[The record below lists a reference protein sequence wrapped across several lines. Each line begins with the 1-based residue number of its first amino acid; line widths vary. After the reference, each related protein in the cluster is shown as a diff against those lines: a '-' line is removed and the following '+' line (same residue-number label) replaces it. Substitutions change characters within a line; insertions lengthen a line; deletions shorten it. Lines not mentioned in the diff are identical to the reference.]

1 MDPSV
6 IFAIAAGAIIIIGRI
21 INRIAERSGNEID
34 DTTQSFDAQHQF
46 DGEETIPARPIDDED
61 TLAGTILAQIIA
73 ERERRLEQSRQLTM
87 QTKQIQTPQFT
98 TQTST
103 AHKPTKVAKKAKP
116 KAKPQT
122 KRAEN
127 ATPIKSSE
135 ANTNEMINDFDLR
148 KAVIY
153 SEILKPK
160 FDE

>member
-21 INRIAERSGNEID
+21 INRIAERSRNEID

-46 DGEETIPARPIDDED
+46 DGEEAIPARPIDDED

-87 QTKQIQTPQFT
+87 QTKQIQTPQFA

-103 AHKPTKVAKKAKP
+103 AHKPTKATKKAKP

-127 ATPIKSSE
+127 TTPIRSSE

>member
-46 DGEETIPARPIDDED
+46 DGEEAIPARPNDDED

-73 ERERRLEQSRQLTM
+73 ERERRLEQSRQFTM
-87 QTKQIQTPQFT
+87 QTKQIQAPQFA

-103 AHKPTKVAKKAKP
+103 AHKPTKAAKKA

-127 ATPIKSSE
+127 TTPIRSIE

>member
-1 MDPSV
+1 M
-6 IFAIAAGAIIIIGRI
+6 A
-21 INRIAERSGNEID
+21 
-34 DTTQSFDAQHQF
+34 TTNFK
-46 DGEETIPARPIDDED
+46 EK
-61 TLAGTILAQIIA
+61 
-73 ERERRLEQSRQLTM
+73 ERE
-87 QTKQIQTPQFT
+87 
-98 TQTST
+98 
-103 AHKPTKVAKKAKP
+103 AAKKAKP

-127 ATPIKSSE
+127 TTPIRSSE